1 MRFYPFVL
9 FLLAPL
15 LFGCAASAS
24 FTQTG
29 ETYPAYEGP
38 VEVYFEV
45 PEVEYERIGIV
56 SSQGGQVHQ
65 RADMLKAMQEEAAE
79 YGANAIIILS
89 EKTEDEFVFS
99 ATEFGAFGG
108 TATQKNASAVA
119 VRVPEDTD
127 KAYQG
132 SPENKVQGNR
142 QNRAPSFSAG
152 ASVNLLP
159 VVLGGYGGGLWVGSD
174 HFRAFGE
181 LYNLDIPGG
190 FLRDGPEDGRIA
202 PAYRFAGQYFV
213 SGDLSGSFFSF
224 GIESTTTDV
233 GYEGT
238 SNRTTYDSFYFSSG
252 YGYVYRFNRY
262 LYIDSRLSLNFR
274 VGEEE
279 ICIENG
285 GCFLPD
291 RVTPAGFIGV
301 GANF

>member
-1 MRFYPFVL
+1 MRFHTFVL
-9 FLLAPL
+9 FLLVPL
-15 LFGCAASAS
+15 FYGCATAS

-65 RADMLKAMQEEAAE
+65 RADMLEAMQEEAAE

-89 EKTEDEFVFS
+89 EKTKDDFAF
-99 ATEFGAFGG
+99 AANEFGAFGG
-108 TATQKNASAVA
+108 TTTQKNASAVA
-119 VRVPEDTD
+119 VRVMEDT
-127 KAYQG
+127 
-132 SPENKVQGNR
+132 SEEEE
-142 QNRAPSFSAG
+142 APRSTTQDDRHRPNPPFSAG
-152 ASVNLLP
+152 GSFNLLP
-159 VVLGGYGGGLWVGSD
+159 TVLGGLGGGLWVGSD
-174 HFRAFGE
+174 HFRVFGE
-181 LYNLDIPGG
+181 FYNVDIPGG
-190 FLRDGPEDGRIA
+190 FLRNGPEDGRIE
-202 PAYRFAGQYFV
+202 PAYRFAGHYFV
-213 SGDLSGSFFSF
+213 SGGLSGSFFSL

-238 SNRTTYDSFYFSSG
+238 SNRATYDSFYFSSG
-252 YGYVYRFNRY
+252 YGYVYRFSKY

-291 RVTPAGFIGV
+291 RVTPAGFIGI
-301 GANF
+301 GANL